1 MKTPRVA
8 ILSGAGEL
16 SSCNLTLAKELNLP
30 LVTNLDAIDKASEFY
45 LHYDNEGL
53 SLYNNLE
60 ETKGAV
66 RVNFDSTALHRRSKD
81 GLLRQNLIK
90 AMATKQKKQLRVLDA
105 MSGLGSDAFL
115 LARAGYH
122 VTMLERNEIVFAI
135 LQDGLHR
142 GSNGLPDTR
151 DALTRMMLVKG
162 DFLEKGDELGTFDVL
177 YLDPMFPVKRGT
189 ARSKKSMHLL
199 QQLLGQTDEDL
210 GLLDFALSKARNRVV
225 VKRAKHSPNCNNRHP
240 QISFKGS
247 SSRYDVSVS
256 YTHLTLPKILLV

>member
-1 MKTPRVA
+1 MCIR
-8 ILSGAGEL
+8 
-16 SSCNLTLAKELNLP
+16 
-30 LVTNLDAIDKASEFY
+30 DR
-45 LHYDNEGL
+45 GL

-122 VTMLERNEIVFAI
+122 VTMLERNEVVFAL

-151 DALTRMMLVKG
+151 DALTRMLLVKG
-162 DFLEKGDELGTFDVL
+162 DFLKKGDELGTFDVL

-199 QQLLGQTDEDL
+199 QQLLGQTEEDL

-247 SSRYDVSVS
+247 SSRYDV
-256 YTHLTLPKILLV
+256 YLVP